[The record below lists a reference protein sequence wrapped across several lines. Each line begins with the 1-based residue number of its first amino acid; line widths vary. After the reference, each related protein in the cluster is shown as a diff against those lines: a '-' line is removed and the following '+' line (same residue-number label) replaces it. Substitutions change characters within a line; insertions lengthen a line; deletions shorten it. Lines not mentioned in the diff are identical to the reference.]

1 MEGSFTSFSLILR
14 LDTKILSFTWNS
26 ANFRKKGHS
35 PHCSCLYWRQI
46 QGKRRLKAHQTE
58 QTLGIA
64 GVTLY
69 KASHTVVQWLMEWG
83 SMRQKNRLI
92 LTRGR
97 ILLLW
102 IVLFK
107 GIQLLGQVHVSMQAH
122 TQEKRGKIS
131 VTQVS
136 FGTILCSCV
145 AKADDV
151 PVWTSSSDGHRL
163 SLFFPRKVADKRQGI
178 QVADR
183 VTCKCL
189 SWAIYLSAFLAK
201 RGDVCHSC
209 QLCVIFPPCLS
220 SSFIPWMEVLF
231 YFLFLA
237 QLAGAPLSPCLNGF
251 CECANLASSK
261 NG

>member
-1 MEGSFTSFSLILR
+1 M
-14 LDTKILSFTWNS
+14 D
-26 ANFRKKGHS
+26 
-35 PHCSCLYWRQI
+35 
-46 QGKRRLKAHQTE
+46 
-58 QTLGIA
+58 
-64 GVTLY
+64 
-69 KASHTVVQWLMEWG
+69 WG
-83 SMRQKNRLI
+83 FLRQKNRLI
-92 LTRGR
+92 LMGENFT
-97 ILLLW
+97 
-102 IVLFK
+102 
-107 GIQLLGQVHVSMQAH
+107 SMNSTFQGHSAAWAGTCLH
-122 TQEKRGKIS
+122 AARTQEKRGERFQQPKW
-131 VTQVS
+131 S

-237 QLAGAPLSPCLNGF
+237 QLAGAPLSHCLNGS
-251 CECANLASSK
+251 CECANPASSR

>member
-1 MEGSFTSFSLILR
+1 ME
-14 LDTKILSFTWNS
+14 
-26 ANFRKKGHS
+26 
-35 PHCSCLYWRQI
+35 
-46 QGKRRLKAHQTE
+46 
-58 QTLGIA
+58 
-64 GVTLY
+64 
-69 KASHTVVQWLMEWG
+69 
-83 SMRQKNRLI
+83 
-92 LTRGR
+92 
-97 ILLLW
+97 LW
-102 IVLFK
+102 DYIVL
-107 GIQLLGQVHVSMQAH
+107 
-122 TQEKRGKIS
+122 
-131 VTQVS
+131 
-136 FGTILCSCV
+136 CV

-237 QLAGAPLSPCLNGF
+237 QLAGAPLSRCLNGS
-251 CECANLASSK
+251 CECANLASSR
-261 NG
+261 NGKMGNRTKGLRKPSSSSSSNRHTEAWRCKCSGYPGGGWTQSLPFGLLQHTDSHPQAQHKGQGVPFFPCEWFHKHFITRVNACENRESQSCFSLTVHPCTNKSSF

>member
-1 MEGSFTSFSLILR
+1 MFLSSLETETRQKDWNHIRQNKLWILQE
-14 LDTKILSFTWNS
+14 LVYTN
-26 ANFRKKGHS
+26 
-35 PHCSCLYWRQI
+35 P
-46 QGKRRLKAHQTE
+46 
-58 QTLGIA
+58 
-64 GVTLY
+64 VTLLCRDWWTEAFWD
-69 KASHTVVQWLMEWG
+69 KKIDWFWW
-83 SMRQKNRLI
+83 
-92 LTRGR
+92 GR

-107 GIQLLGQVHVSMQAH
+107 GTQLLGQVHVSTQAR
-122 TQEKRGKIS
+122 TQEKRGERFQQPKW
-131 VTQVS
+131 S

-237 QLAGAPLSPCLNGF
+237 QLAGAPLSHCLNGS
-251 CECANLASSK
+251 CECANPASSR